1 MPELIAAKAAEAA
14 PRDRYRGPVTVYAI
28 AQLTIHDRAR
38 YQQYVA
44 AFMPVLTQY
53 GGRLL
58 APDEHGGDRRT
69 VGWRQGRP
77 HAFPDRETFTAWVT
91 SPEYREISKDRLAA
105 AETTGILVRG
115 LR

>member
-1 MPELIAAKAAEAA
+1 
-14 PRDRYRGPVTVYAI
+14 VTVYAI

-38 YQQYVA
+38 YQEYVA
-44 AFMPVLTQY
+44 AFMPILVKH

-58 APDEHGGDRRT
+58 AADEHPEVTEGQWDGDKI
-69 VGWRQGRP
+69 VLM
-77 HAFPDRETFTAWVT
+77 AFPDRATFRAWAT

-115 LR
+115 LT

>member
-1 MPELIAAKAAEAA
+1 M
-14 PRDRYRGPVTVYAI
+14 TVYAI

-38 YQQYVA
+38 YERYAA
-44 AFMPVLTQY
+44 AFMPILAEY

-58 APDEHGGDRRT
+58 AADEHFEVTEGQWDGDKI
-69 VGWRQGRP
+69 VLM
-77 HAFPDRETFTAWVT
+77 AFPDRETFTAWVT

-115 LR
+115 LM